1 MSDKE
6 VSTYLLT
13 PEAEKDLEDIW
24 LYSYETW
31 SEHQANRYID
41 ILEDTFVR
49 LSYMPEQAR
58 ELLDFDPPV
67 RIFPSA
73 KHIIIYRIAG
83 NYCDNKGIG
92 CTTRLDNNTT
102 QIGLNL
108 EKVHFGRS
116 SR

>member
-31 SEHQANRYID
+31 SEHQANRYIE

-58 ELLDFDPPV
+58 ELLDFDPPM

-83 NYCDNKGIG
+83 RAIVIIRVLGARQDWITILHK
-92 CTTRLDNNTT
+92 LD
-102 QIGLNL
+102 
-108 EKVHFGRS
+108 
-116 SR
+116 

>member
-13 PEAEKDLEDIW
+13 PEALKDLEDIW

-31 SEHQANRYID
+31 SENQANRYIE

-58 ELLDFDPPV
+58 ELLDFAPPV

-73 KHIIIYRIAG
+73 KHIIIYRISGEAIVIIRVLG
-83 NYCDNKGIG
+83 ARQDWMTILHK
-92 CTTRLDNNTT
+92 LD
-102 QIGLNL
+102 
-108 EKVHFGRS
+108 
-116 SR
+116 

>member
-31 SEHQANRYID
+31 SEHQANRYIE

-58 ELLDFDPPV
+58 ELLDFNPPV

-83 NYCDNKGIG
+83 RAIVIIRVLGARQDWMTILRK
-92 CTTRLDNNTT
+92 LD
-102 QIGLNL
+102 
-108 EKVHFGRS
+108 
-116 SR
+116 

>member
-13 PEAEKDLEDIW
+13 PEAQKDLEDIW

-31 SEHQANRYID
+31 SEHQANRYIE

-83 NYCDNKGIG
+83 RAIVIIRVLGARQDWITILHK
-92 CTTRLDNNTT
+92 LD
-102 QIGLNL
+102 
-108 EKVHFGRS
+108 
-116 SR
+116 

>member
-13 PEAEKDLEDIW
+13 PEALKDLEDIW

-31 SEHQANRYID
+31 SENQANRYIE

-73 KHIIIYRIAG
+73 KHILIYRIAG
-83 NYCDNKGIG
+83 RAIVIIRVLGARQDWMTILHK
-92 CTTRLDNNTT
+92 LD
-102 QIGLNL
+102 
-108 EKVHFGRS
+108 
-116 SR
+116 

>member
-6 VSTYLLT
+6 ISTYLLT
-13 PEAEKDLEDIW
+13 PEAEKDREDIW

-31 SEHQANRYID
+31 SEHQADRYIE

-83 NYCDNKGIG
+83 RAIVVIRVLGARQDWITILHK
-92 CTTRLDNNTT
+92 LD
-102 QIGLNL
+102 
-108 EKVHFGRS
+108 
-116 SR
+116 

>member
-31 SEHQANRYID
+31 SETQANRYIE

-83 NYCDNKGIG
+83 RAIVIIRVLGARQDWI
-92 CTTRLDNNTT
+92 TILHSLD
-102 QIGLNL
+102 
-108 EKVHFGRS
+108 
-116 SR
+116 

>member
-6 VSTYLLT
+6 ISTYLLT

-31 SEHQANRYID
+31 SEHQADRYIE

-83 NYCDNKGIG
+83 RAIVIIRVLGARQDWITILHK
-92 CTTRLDNNTT
+92 LD
-102 QIGLNL
+102 
-108 EKVHFGRS
+108 
-116 SR
+116 

>member
-6 VSTYLLT
+6 ISTYLLT

-24 LYSYETW
+24 LYSYQTW
-31 SEHQANRYID
+31 SEHQADRYIE

-73 KHIIIYRIAG
+73 KHIIIYIIAG
-83 NYCDNKGIG
+83 RAIVIIRVLGARQDWITILHK
-92 CTTRLDNNTT
+92 LD
-102 QIGLNL
+102 
-108 EKVHFGRS
+108 
-116 SR
+116 

>member
-31 SEHQANRYID
+31 SEQQANRYIE

-83 NYCDNKGIG
+83 RAIVIIRVLGARQDWITILHK
-92 CTTRLDNNTT
+92 LD
-102 QIGLNL
+102 
-108 EKVHFGRS
+108 
-116 SR
+116 

>member
-1 MSDKE
+1 MSDKG
-6 VSTYLLT
+6 VLTYLLT

-31 SEHQANRYID
+31 SENQANRYIE

-73 KHIIIYRIAG
+73 KHIIIYRISGEAIVILRILG
-83 NYCDNKGIG
+83 ARQDWMTILNS
-92 CTTRLDNNTT
+92 LD
-102 QIGLNL
+102 
-108 EKVHFGRS
+108 
-116 SR
+116 

>member
-31 SEHQANRYID
+31 SENQANRYIE

-83 NYCDNKGIG
+83 RAIVIIRVLGARQDWMTILHK
-92 CTTRLDNNTT
+92 LD
-102 QIGLNL
+102 
-108 EKVHFGRS
+108 
-116 SR
+116 

>member
-13 PEAEKDLEDIW
+13 PEALKDLEDIW

-31 SEHQANRYID
+31 SENQANRYIE

-58 ELLDFDPPV
+58 ELLDFNPPV

-83 NYCDNKGIG
+83 RAIVIIRVLGARQDWMTILRK
-92 CTTRLDNNTT
+92 LD
-102 QIGLNL
+102 
-108 EKVHFGRS
+108 
-116 SR
+116 

>member
-31 SEHQANRYID
+31 SEHQANRYIE

-83 NYCDNKGIG
+83 RAIVIIRVVGARQDWMTILHK
-92 CTTRLDNNTT
+92 LD
-102 QIGLNL
+102 
-108 EKVHFGRS
+108 
-116 SR
+116 

>member
-31 SEHQANRYID
+31 SENQANRYIE

-83 NYCDNKGIG
+83 RAIVIIRVLGARQDWITILHK
-92 CTTRLDNNTT
+92 LD
-102 QIGLNL
+102 
-108 EKVHFGRS
+108 
-116 SR
+116 

>member
-13 PEAEKDLEDIW
+13 PEALKDLEDIW

-31 SEHQANRYID
+31 SENQANRYIE

-58 ELLDFDPPV
+58 ELLDFAPPV

-73 KHIIIYRIAG
+73 KHIIIIYRISGEAIVIIRVLG
-83 NYCDNKGIG
+83 ARQDWMTILHK
-92 CTTRLDNNTT
+92 LD
-102 QIGLNL
+102 
-108 EKVHFGRS
+108 
-116 SR
+116 

>member
-24 LYSYETW
+24 LCSYETW
-31 SEHQANRYID
+31 SEHQANRYIE

-83 NYCDNKGIG
+83 RAIVIIRVLGARQDWITILHK
-92 CTTRLDNNTT
+92 LD
-102 QIGLNL
+102 
-108 EKVHFGRS
+108 
-116 SR
+116 

>member
-83 NYCDNKGIG
+83 RAIVIIRVLGARQDWITILHK
-92 CTTRLDNNTT
+92 LD
-102 QIGLNL
+102 
-108 EKVHFGRS
+108 
-116 SR
+116 

>member
-13 PEAEKDLEDIW
+13 PAAEKELEDIW
-24 LYSYETW
+24 HYSYETW
-31 SEHQANRYID
+31 SEHQANRYIE

-83 NYCDNKGIG
+83 RAIVIIRVLGARQDWI
-92 CTTRLDNNTT
+92 TILHSLD
-102 QIGLNL
+102 
-108 EKVHFGRS
+108 
-116 SR
+116 

>member
-13 PEAEKDLEDIW
+13 PEALTDLEDIW

-31 SEHQANRYID
+31 SENQANRYIE

-58 ELLDFDPPV
+58 ELLDFAPPV

-73 KHIIIYRIAG
+73 KHIIIIYRISGEAIVIIRVLG
-83 NYCDNKGIG
+83 ARQDWMTILHK
-92 CTTRLDNNTT
+92 LD
-102 QIGLNL
+102 
-108 EKVHFGRS
+108 
-116 SR
+116 

>member
-24 LYSYETW
+24 FYSYETW
-31 SEHQANRYID
+31 SEHQANRYIE
-41 ILEDTFVR
+41 ILEDTFAH

-58 ELLDFDPPV
+58 ELLDFAPPV

-73 KHIIIYRIAG
+73 KHIIIYKISGEAIVIIRVLGARQDWITILH
-83 NYCDNKGIG
+83 K
-92 CTTRLDNNTT
+92 LD
-102 QIGLNL
+102 
-108 EKVHFGRS
+108 
-116 SR
+116 

>member
-31 SEHQANRYID
+31 SEHQANRYIE

-83 NYCDNKGIG
+83 RAIVIIRVLGARQDWMTILRK
-92 CTTRLDNNTT
+92 LD
-102 QIGLNL
+102 
-108 EKVHFGRS
+108 
-116 SR
+116 

>member
-13 PEAEKDLEDIW
+13 PEAQKDLEDIW

-31 SEHQANRYID
+31 SEHQANRYIE

-73 KHIIIYRIAG
+73 KHIIIYKISGRAIVIIRVLGARQ
-83 NYCDNKGIG
+83 DWMTILRK
-92 CTTRLDNNTT
+92 LD
-102 QIGLNL
+102 
-108 EKVHFGRS
+108 
-116 SR
+116 

>member
-13 PEAEKDLEDIW
+13 PEAQKDLEDIW

-31 SEHQANRYID
+31 SENQANRYIE

-83 NYCDNKGIG
+83 RAIVIIRVLGARQDWITILHK
-92 CTTRLDNNTT
+92 LD
-102 QIGLNL
+102 
-108 EKVHFGRS
+108 
-116 SR
+116 

>member
-13 PEAEKDLEDIW
+13 PEALKDLEDIW

-31 SEHQANRYID
+31 SEHQANRYIE

-83 NYCDNKGIG
+83 RAIVIIRVLGARQDWI
-92 CTTRLDNNTT
+92 TILHSLD
-102 QIGLNL
+102 
-108 EKVHFGRS
+108 
-116 SR
+116 

>member
-31 SEHQANRYID
+31 SEHQANRYIE

-83 NYCDNKGIG
+83 RAIVIIRVLGARQDWI
-92 CTTRLDNNTT
+92 TILHSLD
-102 QIGLNL
+102 
-108 EKVHFGRS
+108 
-116 SR
+116 

>member
-13 PEAEKDLEDIW
+13 PEAQKDLEDIW

-31 SEHQANRYID
+31 SEHQANRYIE

-83 NYCDNKGIG
+83 RAIVIIRVLGARQDWMTILRK
-92 CTTRLDNNTT
+92 LD
-102 QIGLNL
+102 
-108 EKVHFGRS
+108 
-116 SR
+116 

>member
-31 SEHQANRYID
+31 SEHQANRYIE

-58 ELLDFDPPV
+58 ELLDFNPPV

-83 NYCDNKGIG
+83 RAIVIIRVLGARQDWMTILHK
-92 CTTRLDNNTT
+92 LD
-102 QIGLNL
+102 
-108 EKVHFGRS
+108 
-116 SR
+116 

>member
-31 SEHQANRYID
+31 SEHQANRYIE

-83 NYCDNKGIG
+83 RAIVIIRVLGARQDWMTILHK
-92 CTTRLDNNTT
+92 LD
-102 QIGLNL
+102 
-108 EKVHFGRS
+108 
-116 SR
+116 

>member
-31 SEHQANRYID
+31 SENQANRYIE

-49 LSYMPEQAR
+49 LSYMPEQVL

-73 KHIIIYRIAG
+73 KHIIIYRISGEVIVILRILGARQ
-83 NYCDNKGIG
+83 DWMTILHK
-92 CTTRLDNNTT
+92 LD
-102 QIGLNL
+102 
-108 EKVHFGRS
+108 
-116 SR
+116 

>member
-31 SEHQANRYID
+31 SEHQANRYIE

-73 KHIIIYRIAG
+73 RHILIYRIAG
-83 NYCDNKGIG
+83 RAIVIIRVLGARQDWMTILHK
-92 CTTRLDNNTT
+92 LD
-102 QIGLNL
+102 
-108 EKVHFGRS
+108 
-116 SR
+116 

>member
-31 SEHQANRYID
+31 SERQANRYIE

-83 NYCDNKGIG
+83 RAIVIIRVLGARQDWITILHK
-92 CTTRLDNNTT
+92 LD
-102 QIGLNL
+102 
-108 EKVHFGRS
+108 
-116 SR
+116 

>member
-13 PEAEKDLEDIW
+13 PEAQKDLEDIW

-31 SEHQANRYID
+31 SEHQANRYIE
-41 ILEDTFVR
+41 ILGDTFVR

-58 ELLDFDPPV
+58 ELLDFNPPV

-83 NYCDNKGIG
+83 RAIVIIRVLGARQDWITILRK
-92 CTTRLDNNTT
+92 LD
-102 QIGLNL
+102 
-108 EKVHFGRS
+108 
-116 SR
+116 

>member
-31 SEHQANRYID
+31 SEHQANRYIE

-83 NYCDNKGIG
+83 RAIVIIRVLGARQDWITILHK
-92 CTTRLDNNTT
+92 LD
-102 QIGLNL
+102 
-108 EKVHFGRS
+108 
-116 SR
+116 

>member
-13 PEAEKDLEDIW
+13 PEAERDLEDIW

-31 SEHQANRYID
+31 SENQANRYIE

-73 KHIIIYRIAG
+73 KHILIYRIAG
-83 NYCDNKGIG
+83 RAIVIIRVLGARQDWMTILHK
-92 CTTRLDNNTT
+92 LD
-102 QIGLNL
+102 
-108 EKVHFGRS
+108 
-116 SR
+116 

>member
-13 PEAEKDLEDIW
+13 PEAQKDLEDIW

-31 SEHQANRYID
+31 SENQANRYIE

-58 ELLDFDPPV
+58 ELLDFAPPV

-73 KHIIIYRIAG
+73 KHIIIIYRISGEAIVIIRVLG
-83 NYCDNKGIG
+83 ARQDWMTILHK
-92 CTTRLDNNTT
+92 LD
-102 QIGLNL
+102 
-108 EKVHFGRS
+108 
-116 SR
+116 

>member
-13 PEAEKDLEDIW
+13 PEAQKDLEDIW

-31 SEHQANRYID
+31 SEHQANRYIE

-73 KHIIIYRIAG
+73 KHIIIYRIVGRAIVIIRVLG
-83 NYCDNKGIG
+83 ARQDWMTILRK
-92 CTTRLDNNTT
+92 LD
-102 QIGLNL
+102 
-108 EKVHFGRS
+108 
-116 SR
+116 